1 MKGDIMERPNLMTAR
16 VFKAMGDENRITILT
31 LLQAGERC
39 ACQLQETLNI
49 SQPTLSHHMHILL
62 NANLVNARKDGKWI
76 YYSLSQE
83 GAREAANMLSGILN
97 IQ

>member
-1 MKGDIMERPNLMTAR
+1 MERPNLMTAR